1 MNHSANLHVFILA
14 GGLGKRMESTLPKVL
29 HCVLNKPMLVHVI
42 ETAKLLHPSKIF
54 IVVGKYREIIETTL
68 NEYIS
73 LENIIFV
80 NQHEALGTGHALQCA
95 LPELSSL
102 PPNDQILVLS
112 GDVPL
117 LKLSTMKSM
126 IKMKNS
132 ANIMTTFY
140 KDPKGYGR
148 IITENGKF
156 QKIVEQKD
164 CDEREKQIQIV
175 NAGIYSFDVSILCK
189 NLPKINNHN
198 AQSEYYLTD
207 IFEIIKN
214 NENITIGMVQLPT
227 HKNIELTGI
236 NTKQQLEELE
246 SKLK

>member
-1 MNHSANLHVFILA
+1 MF
-14 GGLGKRMESTLPKVL
+14 T
-29 HCVLNKPMLVHVI
+29 
-42 ETAKLLHPSKIF
+42 
-54 IVVGKYREIIETTL
+54 
-68 NEYIS
+68 
-73 LENIIFV
+73 V

-148 IITENGKF
+148 IVTKDGKF

-164 CDEREKQIQIV
+164 CDEREKQIQI
-175 NAGIYSFDVSILCK
+175 IRR
-189 NLPKINNHN
+189 
-198 AQSEYYLTD
+198 TR
-207 IFEIIKN
+207 
-214 NENITIGMVQLPT
+214 ENTALS
-227 HKNIELTGI
+227 H
-236 NTKQQLEELE
+236 
-246 SKLK
+246 

>member
-1 MNHSANLHVFILA
+1 MNYSANLHVFILA

-29 HCVLNKPMLVHVI
+29 HCVLKKPMLVHVI

-73 LENIIFV
+73 LENIVFV

-148 IITENGKF
+148 IVTENGKF
-156 QKIVEQKD
+156 QKIVEEKD
-164 CDEREKQIQIV
+164 CDEREKQIQII
-175 NAGIYSFDVSILCK
+175 NAGVYSFDIDLLCK
-189 NLPKINNHN
+189 YLPKLSNKN
-198 AQSEYYLTD
+198 AQNEYYLTD
-207 IFEIIKN
+207 IFEIILQ
-214 NENITIGMVQLPT
+214 EETITIGMMQLPS
-227 HKNIELTGI
+227 HKNMELTGI
-236 NTKQQLEELE
+236 NTKEQLQELE